1 MLYVVQKMKTI
12 ISVLFP
18 IYAAGLLHAE
28 DPYQEYAQDRVL
40 LRSTTEIKSGTKQT
54 EIIKA
59 SSAEANQA
67 AYRLFSNV
75 SMLFKTRSE
84 VLAILG
90 DPASISGYG
99 VKAKQEKDADLVY
112 RFDSGLGG
120 WQYTIKFR
128 NDRVWVVQ
136 ADSLD

>member
-1 MLYVVQKMKTI
+1 MKTLL
-12 ISVLFP
+12 SLFLFILSSAL
-18 IYAAGLLHAE
+18 IYAGEPYDGYSE
-28 DPYQEYAQDRVL
+28 DKIL
-40 LRSTTEIKSGTKQT
+40 LRSTTNIPTGSNSEKT
-54 EIIKA
+54 IKA

-67 AYRLFSNV
+67 AHRLFSKV
-75 SMLFKTRSE
+75 PMLFKSREE
-84 VLAILG
+84 VLSMLG
-90 DPASISGYG
+90 DPSSISDYG
-99 VKAKQEKDADLVY
+99 VKAKTEKDADLVY